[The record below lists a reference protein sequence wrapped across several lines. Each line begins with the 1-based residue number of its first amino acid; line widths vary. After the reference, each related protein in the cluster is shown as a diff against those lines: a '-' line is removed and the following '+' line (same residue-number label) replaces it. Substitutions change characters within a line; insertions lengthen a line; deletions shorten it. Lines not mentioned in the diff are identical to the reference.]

1 MNNEQLNS
9 YLEFAKDLAGQAG
22 SIMER
27 YFKAEDIGTILKE
40 DATPLTVADT
50 AINDLV
56 IEEVKKRY
64 LEHGVIGEEASY
76 MPERDFVWVVDPI
89 DGTIPFSLA
98 MPLSTFSLG
107 LVSRKDGQPLVG
119 VIFDPFLKHL
129 YWSVQGQGA
138 FLNETKI
145 NTSNQETLDNSYV
158 SILGTFGG
166 DSKTPGTKLLS
177 GSYITAMEGKG
188 SKHFSLL
195 SQAYSAA
202 RVASGELA
210 GSIFAYGSPW
220 DSAAAALIVSEA
232 GGIVTDLK
240 GKVRRYDKFENGC
253 LLSANQAIHKQLLEV
268 VSNAHN
274 SD

>member
-1 MNNEQLNS
+1 MKNEELS
-9 YLEFAKDLAGQAG
+9 EYLEFAKDLARQAG
-22 SIMER
+22 DIMER
-27 YFKAEDIGTILKE
+27 YFQAEDIGTVMKE

-64 LEHGVIGEEASY
+64 PEHGVIGEEASY
-76 MPERDFVWVVDPI
+76 MSERDFVWVVDPI

-107 LVSRKDGQPLVG
+107 LVSRSDGQPLAG

-129 YWSVQGQGA
+129 YWSAQGVGS

-145 NTSNQETLDNSYV
+145 NTSNQETLDRSYI
-158 SILGTFGG
+158 SIIGTFGG
-166 DSKTPGTKLLS
+166 DTKTPGIKLQT
-177 GSYITAMEGKG
+177 GAYIRALENKG
-188 SKHFSLL
+188 SKHLSLL

-202 RVASGELA
+202 RVASGELV

-232 GGIVTDLK
+232 GGVVTDLN

-253 LLSANQAIHKQLLEV
+253 LLSANQSIHKQLLEV
-268 VSNAHN
+268 VRNAHN
-274 SD
+274 RH